1 MKIIDDKGR
10 LLGKI
15 NVIDFLVITF
25 FISLTPMF
33 YLGYKIFH
41 KQSGDQTKQ
50 NVGIQKKEFIET
62 ELNLVFKKISPQV
75 LSLISVGDKE
85 TGETK
90 ETIGEI
96 SGLGEVR
103 PYGYEVNVGSSRK
116 TIIDSVLKDLPVT
129 LRIKAE
135 VRQNNL
141 YYKDRQ
147 ISDNSVIDFFTDKYR
162 VEALYA
168 PALVTNDNR
177 PGDISNSINTIQQ
190 KQKELKNDE
199 SQLENKV
206 NLLEG
211 KINSLENKI
220 NSLEAS
226 LATKE
231 QKAEEKK

>member
-41 KQSGDQTKQ
+41 TKQ
-50 NVGIQKKEFIET
+50 NVEIQKKEFKKI

-75 LSLISVGDKE
+75 LGLISVGDKE

-96 SGLGEVR
+96 SDLGEAR
-103 PYGYEVNVGSSRK
+103 PYGYEVNVGSSKK
-116 TIIDSVLKDLPVT
+116 TIIDSVLKDLPVIM
-129 LRIKAE
+129 RIKAE

-147 ISDNSVIDFFTDKYR
+147 ISDNSVIDFVTDKYR
-162 VEALYA
+162 VEALYEPVLA
-168 PALVTNDNR
+168 TNDNR
-177 PGDISNSINTIQQ
+177 LGDISNRTNAIQQ
-190 KQKELKNDE
+190 KLKELKNEE

-211 KINSLENKI
+211 KINSLE
-220 NSLEAS
+220 AS
-226 LATKE
+226 LATEE
-231 QKAEEKK
+231 QKAKEKK